1 MIRADEI
8 REGLGQIQFSL
19 GVLEATQL
27 QPKLKLVQAAPARPF
42 TREGISLSGSQVLV
56 AFLSALGS
64 VSLLLW
70 AFLHLWLFE
79 SEAKQADGRRHELI

>member
-1 MIRADEI
+1 MIRTGEI
-8 REGLGQIQFSL
+8 RKGVGQIQFSL

-27 QPKLKLVQAAPARPF
+27 RPKLRFVNANPTASL
-42 TREGISLSGSQVLV
+42 TRNGINLSGSQVLV
-56 AFLSALGS
+56 ACVSALVS

-79 SEAKQADGRRHELI
+79 Q

>member
-19 GVLEATQL
+19 GVLEVTRP
-27 QPKLKLVQAAPARPF
+27 QPKLRLVNAASARPF

-56 AFLSALGS
+56 AFLSALSS

-70 AFLHLWLFE
+70 AFLHLWLFG
-79 SEAKQADGRRHELI
+79 D

>member
-1 MIRADEI
+1 MIGADEI

-19 GVLEATQL
+19 GVLEATRPQP
-27 QPKLKLVQAAPARPF
+27 QPKLRLVNAASARPF

-56 AFLSALGS
+56 AFLSALSS

-70 AFLHLWLFE
+70 AFLHLWLFG
-79 SEAKQADGRRHELI
+79 D

>member
-19 GVLEATQL
+19 GVLDATQL
-27 QPKLKLVQAAPARPF
+27 QPKLRLVNAAPASPF
-42 TREGISLSGSQVLV
+42 TCEGISLSGSQVLV
-56 AFLSALGS
+56 AFLSAFSS

-70 AFLHLWLFE
+70 AFLHLWLFGE
-79 SEAKQADGRRHELI
+79 

>member
-19 GVLEATQL
+19 GVLEATEL
-27 QPKLKLVQAAPARPF
+27 QPKLRLANAAPASPL

-56 AFLSALGS
+56 AFLSAFSS

-70 AFLHLWLFE
+70 AFLHLWLFGE
-79 SEAKQADGRRHELI
+79 